1 MPPTG
6 ALGLLHRV
14 WDGLHRRCPV
24 CRIGR
29 IFGGA
34 VKMNAQCPTCRYVF
48 EREPGYFLGAIAI
61 GYFMGVGIVCALA
74 VAVRRIVPTL
84 DWEWCFGVALVFY
97 LLFTPL
103 VFQYA
108 RTIWMYFDN
117 FMDPPSP

>member
-24 CRIGR
+24 C
-29 IFGGA
+29 
-34 VKMNAQCPTCRYVF
+34 
-48 EREPGYFLGAIAI
+48 
-61 GYFMGVGIVCALA
+61 
-74 VAVRRIVPTL
+74 RIVPTL

-108 RTIWMYFDN
+108 RTVWMYFDN